1 MNATLTIS
9 GWSNGSSLRAA
20 LERPEHSRRELPS
33 LLRGWCDSW
42 RRCVLASAA
51 AADAPSPPIAAVV
64 DSADWADVRA
74 SRDGDGEAYA
84 RLVQRHQPAIA
95 AYMWRF
101 TRDRQA
107 WEELVHDVFVEAYF
121 SLANY
126 AGRAPLIH
134 WLKRIATRVGYR
146 FWRRRGRQ
154 QREVTLSAELGQ
166 TLAAAEGEDAARE
179 AGELV
184 HQLLA
189 QLSPRDRL
197 VLTLVYLEACT
208 TAEAAQL
215 TGWSETLVKVQSHRA
230 RQRLAQ
236 ICEQQ
241 GIEL

>member
-1 MNATLTIS
+1 MNASLTIND
-9 GWSNGSSLRAA
+9 WLHGSSLRAA

-33 LLRGWCDSW
+33 LLRGWRDSW

-51 AADAPSPPIAAVV
+51 DADARPPVATPV
-64 DSADWADVRA
+64 DPADWADVRA
-74 SRDGDGEAYA
+74 ARDGDGEGYA
-84 RLVQRHQPAIA
+84 RLVQRHQQAIA

-146 FWRRRGRQ
+146 FWQRRGRQ
-154 QREVTLSAELGQ
+154 QREVTLSEELGQ
-166 TLAAAEGEDAARE
+166 TLAAAEGEEAARE
-179 AGELV
+179 AGEVV
-184 HQLLA
+184 HRLLA

-230 RQRLAQ
+230 RQRLAK